1 MTNMLNPFLFTIKP
15 IKRVHLL
22 TFLTN
27 NLIMPKIRHWFSMA
41 LLTGGFLPAAFS
53 QEVKPV
59 VPQALPD
66 TSIIET
72 LRENMQDNI
81 PVISLDESD
90 GQDGS
95 AQNISSQLGAGR
107 DPFLNAA
114 TFKFGAVRF
123 RIRGYDA
130 DQFNTYINGAPME
143 NLDNGF
149 TPYGQ
154 WGGLNDVMRNRE
166 STSGLRSTTFG
177 YGDLGGLTNFDTRAS
192 HQRKQ
197 TSINFAKS
205 NRTYANRLMLTHST
219 GLNKK
224 GWAFSF
230 SGSRRWAEE
239 GYADGTYFDGWS
251 FFAGV
256 DKRFNDRHLLSFV
269 AFGTPTENGRQGASV
284 KEMLDLAGDN
294 FYNPNWGYQN
304 GKKRNASI
312 AKSFQPVGILTHDWK
327 VNDKTSLLTA
337 ASVTYGKRSV
347 SGLDWYNAADPRPD
361 YYRYLPSYQLDPV
374 YAEQVRQELLN
385 DVNKRQVNWDALY
398 QTNYASF
405 DVVRNAN
412 GIVGNDV
419 SGRRS
424 HYILEERIINTTKY
438 NFNST
443 LNTSVSENVM
453 FTAGITYQS
462 QKNHYYKEIDDLLG
476 GDFYV
481 DVNQFG
487 ERDFPTNPSAG
498 QNDLNNPNR
507 IVAVGDKLGYNY
519 DLNIKRGS
527 VWMQGVFKFP
537 KFDVV
542 VSTEHS
548 YTSFFR
554 FGNVKSGLFAE
565 NSYGKST
572 TYNFYNSG
580 IKGGVTYKIDGRN
593 YIFANGSYSSRA
605 PFFENAF
612 IAPRTRDFVQDNLKS
627 EEILSTEVGYAMNA
641 PKLKLRLNG
650 YFTQFKNGL
659 DVLTFYNDEYRNFV
673 NYAISNIGKIHMG
686 LEFGAEVKVYKGLN
700 LTAAAAIGQY
710 TFNTRQSATVT
721 ADNSAATLDKNVIVY
736 SKDFYVPTA
745 QQAYTIGFDY
755 RSPKFWFL
763 NVNFNYFD
771 KMYLNYNPIR
781 RTATAVSGL
790 EEGSAKW
797 NQIINQTELDPQYT
811 LDAFAGY
818 SWLMNRKFKDLKKRT
833 FLVFNVG
840 VNNILDNRNIVSGGF
855 EQLRFDFA
863 EKNTEKFP
871 DRRFYAFGI
880 NFFASVGIR
889 F

>member
-1 MTNMLNPFLFTIKP
+1 MLIHELYIMNTIKE
-15 IKRVHLL
+15 VHLL
-22 TFLTN
+22 TFFN
-27 NLIMPKIRHWFSMA
+27 KIFMMSQIKHV
-41 LLTGGFLPAAFS
+41 LLWILLSGVFLPNAFS
-53 QEVKPV
+53 QAEKSKTTISVN
-59 VPQALPD
+59 PD
-66 TSIIET
+66 TTIIET
-72 LRENMQDNI
+72 LRENLQDNI

-95 AQNISSQLGAGR
+95 AQNISSQLAAGR

-154 WGGLNDVMRNRE
+154 WGGLNDVLRNRE
-166 STSGLRSTTFG
+166 STSGLKSTTFG
-177 YGDLGGLTNFDTRAS
+177 YGDFGGLTNFDTRAS

-197 TSINFAKS
+197 TSFNYAAS
-205 NRTYANRLMLTHST
+205 NRNYNNRIMLTHST
-219 GLNKK
+219 GLNSK

-230 SGSRRWAEE
+230 SGSRRWADE
-239 GYADGTYFDGWS
+239 GFTDGTFYNGWS
-251 FFAGV
+251 FFTGV

-269 AFGTPTENGRQGASV
+269 AFGTPTESGRQGSSV
-284 KEMLDLAGDN
+284 TEMVNLSGDN
-294 FYNPNWGYQN
+294 YYNPYWGYQN

-312 AKSFQPVGILTHDWK
+312 AKSFQPIGIITHDWK
-327 VNDKTSLLTA
+327 VSDKTSLVSA
-337 ASVTYGKRSV
+337 AAVTFGNRSTT
-347 SGLDWYNAADPRPD
+347 GLDWYNAADPRPD
-361 YYRYLPSYQLDPV
+361 YYRYLPSYQLDPI
-374 YAEQVRQELLN
+374 YGNLLKQELMSN
-385 DVNKRQVNWDALY
+385 VNKRQINWDALY
-398 QTNYASF
+398 QTNYGAN
-405 DVVRNAN
+405 DVVHNAN
-412 GIVGNDV
+412 GITGNDV
-419 SGRRS
+419 SGLRS
-424 HYILEERIINTTKY
+424 RYIIEERVINTTKY

-443 LNTSVSENVM
+443 LNTSVNENIN
-453 FTAGITYQS
+453 FTAGVTYQS
-462 QKNHYYKEIDDLLG
+462 QKNHYYKTINDLLG

-487 ERDFPTNPSAG
+487 ERDFPTNPGAG

-507 IVAVGDKLGYNY
+507 IVREGDKLGYNY
-519 DLNIKRGS
+519 DINIRKGS
-527 VWMQGVFKFP
+527 VWLQGVFKFN
-537 KFDVV
+537 KVDIFIA
-542 VSTEHS
+542 SEHS

-554 FGNVKSGLFAE
+554 YGHVKSGLFAD

-580 IKGGVTYKIDGRN
+580 IKGGLTYKINGRN
-593 YIFANGSYSSRA
+593 YIFANGSYASRA

-627 EEILSTEVGYAMNA
+627 EEILSTEVGYVLNA
-641 PKLKLRLNG
+641 PKLKIRANG
-650 YFTQFKNGL
+650 YYSQFKNQI
-659 DVLTFYNDEYRNFV
+659 DVMTFYNDEYQNFV
-673 NYAISNIGKIHMG
+673 NYAISNIGKIHTGVEFG
-686 LEFGAEVKVYKGLN
+686 LETKVYKGLS

-710 TFNTRQSATVT
+710 TYNTRQNATIT
-721 ADNSAATLDKNVIVY
+721 ADNSANILGKETVY
-736 SKDFYVPTA
+736 SKDFYVPTP

-771 KMYLNYNPIR
+771 KMYLSYNPIR
-781 RTATAVSGL
+781 RTESAVSGVT
-790 EEGSAKW
+790 EGSALW
-797 NQIINQTELDPQYT
+797 HQILDQTQLDNQYT

-818 SWLMNRKFKDLKKRT
+818 SWLMNTKFNQLKKRT
-833 FLVFNVG
+833 FLVFNLG
-840 VNNILDNRNIVSGGF
+840 VNNILNNQNIVSGGY

-863 EKNTEKFP
+863 EKNTNKFP
-871 DRRFYAFGI
+871 DKRFYAYGI

>member
-1 MTNMLNPFLFTIKP
+1 MATIKHCLFT
-15 IKRVHLL
+15 
-22 TFLTN
+22 
-27 NLIMPKIRHWFSMA
+27 A
-41 LLTGGFLPAAFS
+41 LLSGVFLPAAFS
-53 QEVKPV
+53 QVEKPKVPEVN
-59 VPQALPD
+59 PD
-66 TSIIET
+66 TTIIET
-72 LRENMQDNI
+72 LRENFQDNI

-90 GQDGS
+90 GQDGNS
-95 AQNISSQLGAGR
+95 QNISSQLGAGR

-154 WGGLNDVMRNRE
+154 WGGLNDVLRNRE
-166 STSGLRSTTFG
+166 STAGLKSTTFSF
-177 YGDLGGLTNFDTRAS
+177 GDLGGQTNFDTRAS

-197 TSINFAKS
+197 TSINYAAS
-205 NRTYANRLMLTHST
+205 NRTYSNRIMLTHST

-224 GWAFSF
+224 GWAFTV

-239 GYADGTYFDGWS
+239 GFTDGTYYDAWS
-251 FFAGV
+251 FFGGV

-269 AFGTPTENGRQGASV
+269 AFATPTENGRQGASV
-284 KEMLDLAGDN
+284 TEMVHIANDN
-294 FYNPNWGYQN
+294 YYNPFWGYQN
-304 GKKRNASI
+304 GKKRNANVG
-312 AKSFQPVGILTHDWK
+312 KSFQPIGILTHDWK
-327 VNDKTSLLTA
+327 VNDKTSLLSA
-337 ASVTYGKRSV
+337 ASVTFGNRSTTA
-347 SGLDWYNAADPRPD
+347 LDWYNAADPRPD
-361 YYRYLPSYQLDPV
+361 YYRYLPSYQLDPY
-374 YAEQVRQELLN
+374 YAELVRQELLS
-385 DVNKRQVNWDALY
+385 DVNKRQINWDALY
-398 QTNYASF
+398 QTNYNSYE
-405 DVVRNAN
+405 VQHNAN
-412 GIVGNDV
+412 GIQGNDV
-419 SGRRS
+419 WGRRS
-424 HYILEERIINTTKY
+424 HYIVEERVINTTKY

-443 LNTSVSENVM
+443 LNTAITENVN
-453 FTAGITYQS
+453 FTAGVTYQS
-462 QKNHYYKEIDDLLG
+462 QNNHYYKKVDDLLG

-481 DVNQFG
+481 DINQFG
-487 ERDFPTNPSAG
+487 ERDFPTNPGAG

-507 IVAVGDKLGYNY
+507 IVRVGDKVGYNY
-519 DLNIKRGS
+519 DLNIKKGS
-527 VWMQGVFKFP
+527 VWMMGTFKFR
-537 KFDVV
+537 KIDLF

-554 FGNVKSGLFAE
+554 KGNVKTGLFPN

-572 TYNFYNSG
+572 VYNFYNSG
-580 IKGGVTYKIDGRN
+580 IKAGVTYKIDGRN
-593 YIFANGSYSSRA
+593 YIFANGSYASRA

-627 EEILSTEVGYAMNA
+627 EEILSTEVGYVMNA
-641 PKLKLRLNG
+641 PRLKIRANG
-650 YFTQFKNGL
+650 YYTRFKNQL
-659 DVLTFYNDEYRNFV
+659 DVLSFYNDEYQNFV

-686 LEFGAEVKVYKGLN
+686 LEFGVEAKVYKGLS
-700 LTAAAAIGQY
+700 LTGAAAIGEY

-721 ADNSAATLDKNVIVY
+721 ADNSSAVLDKDVVVY

-781 RTATAVSGL
+781 RTATAVSGV
-790 EEGSAKW
+790 EPGSAQW
-797 NQIINQTELDPQYT
+797 HQILDQTKLEDQYT
-811 LDAFAGY
+811 LDLFAGY
-818 SWLMNRKFKDLKKRT
+818 SWLMNNKFKGLKKRT
-833 FLVFNVG
+833 FLAFNVG
-840 VNNILDNRNIVSGGF
+840 VNNLLNNRNIVSGGY
-855 EQLRFDFA
+855 EQLRYDFA
-863 EKNTEKFP
+863 EKNTSKFP
-871 DRRFYAFGI
+871 DKRYYAYGI